1 MEVLF
6 LALSACCVAGQF
18 VLSKCYQQ
26 KYVRSV
32 GDLLLFPAL
41 TAVPAGLYMFALNGF
56 ALSWHP
62 FSSPLALCFALIQTL
77 SLLANVLVVR
87 CGPLSVFSVFM
98 MLGGMLLPYA
108 YGAAFLQESVTPA
121 RIVGLILLLAALAL
135 SCLPGRGDKKAAR
148 ERTARSGRGR
158 GLFLGLCAAAF
169 VLNGATSVL
178 FKVHS
183 GRADALSPYGFQ
195 AWGFVFQLVL
205 SLVAFLL
212 FMRLRRRSEKGGG
225 KSCCS
230 SEPGPGTDGR
240 EAGEGKEP
248 LRPETAALEAGEGK
262 EPLRPETA
270 ALETGNGEE
279 PSCPEQ
285 RNGAGDKEEG
295 TASSPKRRACSFA
308 LAAGYAVV
316 SSSGGSLNL
325 LAARSLP
332 ASMQYPFLTGGSV
345 LLTTLASVLF
355 FGEKFTPRTA
365 LLLVCL
371 LAGTVL
377 FLF

>member
-195 AWGFVFQLVL
+195 AWGFVFQMVL
-205 SLVAFLL
+205 SVVAFLL
-212 FMRLRRRSEKGGG
+212 FTRLRRRSEKGGG

-230 SEPGPGTDGR
+230 SGPGPDTDER
-240 EAGEGKEP
+240 
-248 LRPETAALEAGEGK
+248 EAGEGK

-270 ALETGNGEE
+270 ALETGKGEE

-295 TASSPKRRACSFA
+295 TASSPKRRARAFA

>member
-195 AWGFVFQLVL
+195 AWGFVFQLVF
-205 SLVAFLL
+205 SVVAFLL
-212 FMRLRRRSEKGGG
+212 FTRLRRRSEKGGG

-230 SEPGPGTDGR
+230 SGSGPDTDGR
-240 EAGEGKEP
+240 EA
-248 LRPETAALEAGEGK
+248 
-262 EPLRPETA
+262 
-270 ALETGNGEE
+270 GNGEE